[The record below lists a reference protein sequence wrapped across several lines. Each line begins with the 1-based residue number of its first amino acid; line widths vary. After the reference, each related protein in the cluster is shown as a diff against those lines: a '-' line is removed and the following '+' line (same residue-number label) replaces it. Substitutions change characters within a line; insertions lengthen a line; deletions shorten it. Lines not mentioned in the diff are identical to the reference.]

1 MILVGGA
8 LQEFVKVQEHGWG
21 CVRAW
26 SRVCEG
32 TVEGVQGNT
41 QSNYECIVR
50 KNLSLLF
57 KVLTDPKQL
66 MDLVGLCITSIMA
79 LSFKAQTCDWSWDV
93 WFVEGHVS
101 KTKSSLR

>member
-1 MILVGGA
+1 M
-8 LQEFVKVQEHGWG
+8 
-21 CVRAW
+21 RAW

-41 QSNYECIVR
+41 QSNYECIVH

-79 LSFKAQTCDWSWDV
+79 LSFKAQTCD
-93 WFVEGHVS
+93 
-101 KTKSSLR
+101 